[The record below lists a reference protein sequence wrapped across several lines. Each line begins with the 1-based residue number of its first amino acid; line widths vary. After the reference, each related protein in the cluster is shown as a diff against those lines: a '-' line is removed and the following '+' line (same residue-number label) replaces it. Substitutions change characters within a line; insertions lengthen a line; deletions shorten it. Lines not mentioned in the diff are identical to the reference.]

1 MIEPS
6 FYRTQTKYPGIFG
19 WLFTTDHKRIGLLYL
34 ASTLAFFLVGVLLGL
49 SMRLHLIAPGMHFI
63 SAQTY
68 NALFT
73 LHGVVMIFLFIIP
86 GIPASLGNFILP
98 LQLGAR
104 DVAFPKINILSWWL
118 YIIGGALAVT
128 SLFTGGGAPDTGWTF
143 YVPYSIQT
151 GTNVSLAVFGVFLIG
166 LSSTFTGL
174 NFITTIHRLRAPGMT
189 WSRLPLFSWSLYA
202 TAWVQ
207 LLATPILG
215 ITLLLIIIER
225 VFSIGF
231 FDPAK
236 GGDPIL
242 FEHMFWIYSHPAVYI
257 MILPAMGAVSDII
270 PVFTR
275 RTIFGYKAIAASS
288 LAIALFGYL
297 VWGHHMFTS
306 GMSDLSR
313 AIFSLLTFLVAIPS
327 GIKVFNW
334 IASLYKGSIQVDA
347 PLLYSLTFIFLF
359 SIGGLTGLVNG
370 ALATNVH
377 IHGTYFI
384 VAHFHYTMFGGTGF
398 AFFAALHYWY
408 PKMFGRMYEEH
419 LAKLACVILFIGF
432 NILYFSMFVLGWQGM
447 PRRYYD
453 YLPTFAGPN
462 LVSTIGSWVLA
473 MGLFIMFY
481 NLARSLFAGEKAG
494 DNPWGG
500 ATLEWLTSSPPPAEN
515 FEEIPSVT
523 KGPYTFR

>member
-1 MIEPS
+1 
-6 FYRTQTKYPGIFG
+6 
-19 WLFTTDHKRIGLLYL
+19 
-34 ASTLAFFLVGVLLGL
+34 
-49 SMRLHLIAPGMHFI
+49 
-63 SAQTY
+63 
-68 NALFT
+68 
-73 LHGVVMIFLFIIP
+73 
-86 GIPASLGNFILP
+86 
-98 LQLGAR
+98 
-104 DVAFPKINILSWWL
+104 
-118 YIIGGALAVT
+118 
-128 SLFTGGGAPDTGWTF
+128 
-143 YVPYSIQT
+143 
-151 GTNVSLAVFGVFLIG
+151 
-166 LSSTFTGL
+166 
-174 NFITTIHRLRAPGMT
+174 
-189 WSRLPLFSWSLYA
+189 
-202 TAWVQ
+202 
-207 LLATPILG
+207 
-215 ITLLLIIIER
+215 
-225 VFSIGF
+225 
-231 FDPAK
+231 
-236 GGDPIL
+236 
-242 FEHMFWIYSHPAVYI
+242 
-257 MILPAMGAVSDII
+257 
-270 PVFTR
+270 VFTR

-347 PLLYSLTFIFLF
+347 PLLYTLTFIFLF